1 MVNFKGFYSH
11 RITFLFST
19 LILLVSV
26 LLPVCSHS
34 SIRTIEGT
42 VMSVSDGDT
51 FKLETPEGTKVKVR
65 LYGIDAPEKKQP
77 FGDASFDALK
87 SKILGQKVTVDVVTT
102 DRYKRT
108 VGIVSLNGRCINT
121 EMIREGW
128 AWAYTEYLKR
138 PYASEYIN
146 AEKEARDKGLGLW
159 KQRNPQPP
167 WEYRK
172 IVGKT
177 IFDKRTT

>member
-1 MVNFKGFYSH
+1 MVKLRCCNNH
-11 RITFLFST
+11 RAYFLFSIV
-19 LILLVSV
+19 ILLISV
-26 LLPVCSHS
+26 LLPVPSHA

-42 VMSVSDGDT
+42 VISVSDGDT
-51 FKLETPEGTKVKVR
+51 FKLETSEGTKVKVR

-77 FGDASFDALK
+77 YGNEAFDALK
-87 SKILGQKVTVDVVTT
+87 SKILRQGVTVDVVTI

-108 VGIVSLNGRCINT
+108 VGIVSLNGRNINI

-146 AEKEARDKGLGLW
+146 AENEARAKGLGLW

-167 WEYRK
+167 WEFRRMRR
-172 IVGKT
+172 VL
-177 IFDKRTT
+177 